1 VENHSFL
8 SVRIPDA
15 KKRLV
20 KEIAA
25 RNRMSIQELVGSLVD
40 DFIEKEE
47 RANPSLAETIKIL
60 RKQKGF
66 LKKLGVAHLD
76 LFGSLT
82 RSEAG
87 KDSDIDIAVEFNN
100 KANMTLSRFA
110 SLRADISRMLNR
122 NIDLSDRRKLS
133 PDVKRGYD
141 RDAIRV
147 F

>member
-1 VENHSFL
+1 MENHSFL

-66 LKKLGVAHLD
+66 LKK
-76 LFGSLT
+76 
-82 RSEAG
+82 
-87 KDSDIDIAVEFNN
+87 
-100 KANMTLSRFA
+100 
-110 SLRADISRMLNR
+110 
-122 NIDLSDRRKLS
+122 
-133 PDVKRGYD
+133 
-141 RDAIRV
+141 
-147 F
+147 